1 MNELITRLF
10 TIVNNVLTILGFLII
25 LGVSG
30 TYGNMYVTI
39 GVLIVYIM
47 FIGIISL
54 MISNHQTLVR
64 IEKLLEQN
72 FSGTK
77 EIDFKGKKIKVPAG
91 YK

>member
-10 TIVNNVLTILGFLII
+10 TVVNNVLTILGFLII
-25 LGVSG
+25 LSVSG

-64 IEKLLEQN
+64 IEKLLD
-72 FSGTK
+72 K
-77 EIDFKGKKIKVPAG
+77 EVNTNGQL
-91 YK
+91 